1 MNRTTLRWAL
11 WGSIDQRA
19 PDRVRAEI
27 EEEFQFHIDER
38 ARELMERGMPSE
50 AARTASIEAFGD
62 VAGFRDECFTI
73 AMKERIMLQRVNA
86 VLTAVLL
93 VGLGLVAYQSYAGQ
107 RRVAESLAS
116 IASVLAEVRGTVVQV
131 HEYQDL
137 AAKDRKKYG
146 EGGGIAYLQ
155 GKALRPGTYAL
166 PNPGQL
172 TVRRL
177 LASAGGMTADA
188 VGRVKV
194 MRASDGRNEVI
205 AEFSPEEIRDPNLSR
220 DLPLKSG
227 DMVSVE

>member
-1 MNRTTLRWAL
+1 M
-11 WGSIDQRA
+11 DDRA
-19 PDRVRAEI
+19 PDRIRAEI

-38 ARELMERGMPSE
+38 ARELMERGVPNE
-50 AARTASIEAFGD
+50 AARAAAIEAFGN

-86 VLTAVLL
+86 ILTAVLL

-137 AAKDRKKYG
+137 ATKDRVKHS
-146 EGGGIAYLQ
+146 GGGIVYLM
-155 GKALRPGTYAL
+155 GKAHRSGTYAL
-166 PNPGQL
+166 PSMGQFTL
-172 TVRRL
+172 RRL
-177 LASAGGMTADA
+177 IASSGGILPDA
-188 VGRVKV
+188 AAVKV
-194 MRASDGRNEVI
+194 MRSANGRNEVI
-205 AEFSPEEIRDPNLSR
+205 AEFSAEELR
-220 DLPLKSG
+220 DLKNHRDFTLQTD

>member
-1 MNRTTLRWAL
+1 VNWASMGKVL
-11 WGSIDQRA
+11 LGSMG
-19 PDRVRAEI
+19 DRVTERVRTEI
-27 EEEFQFHIDER
+27 DEEFEFHIEER

-50 AARTASIEAFGD
+50 AARAAALEAFGD
-62 VAGFRDECFTI
+62 VAGFRGECFAI

-107 RRVAESLAS
+107 RRVADSLAS
-116 IASVLAEVRGTVVQV
+116 IAGVLAEVRGTVVQV

-137 AAKDRKKYG
+137 AAKDRKKYA

-166 PNPGQL
+166 PNPGQI

-177 LASAGGMTADA
+177 LASAGGLAADA
-188 VGRVKV
+188 IGRVKV
-194 MRASDGRNEVI
+194 VRVADGRNEVI
-205 AEFSPEEIRDPNLSR
+205 AEFSPEEIRDPNFSR